1 VGVVTYL
8 VSAKASSGLPVSFS
22 ADPASSGI
30 CTVSG
35 AMVSFVGS
43 GICTINADQPGNA
56 AYEAAARVQQSFGIG
71 GGAQS
76 LSVHTINF
84 SSTPPVGAV
93 VGLSTYTVAATATSG
108 LPVVFSADPGSAGVC
123 TVSGS
128 TVTPVGAGTC
138 VIDANQFGDGS
149 HQAAPQ
155 VQQSFSVGGGAPS
168 LSVQSIH
175 FSSTP
180 PGGAVVGGTF
190 SIAAAASSGLPVAF
204 SADASSAGVCTV
216 S

>member
-1 VGVVTYL
+1 
-8 VSAKASSGLPVSFS
+8 
-22 ADPASSGI
+22 
-30 CTVSG
+30 
-35 AMVSFVGS
+35 
-43 GICTINADQPGNA
+43 
-56 AYEAAARVQQSFGIG
+56 
-71 GGAQS
+71 
-76 LSVHTINF
+76 
-84 SSTPPVGAV
+84 
-93 VGLSTYTVAATATSG
+93 
-108 LPVVFSADPGSAGVC
+108 
-123 TVSGS
+123 
-128 TVTPVGAGTC
+128 AGTC

-216 S
+216 SGATVSLVGTGTCTVDANQPGNGSYLPAPQVQQSLDRKSVV